1 MKKLII
7 ILTIMLSAINLLSQ
21 ELKYSDLSSNVRP
34 QGPFKSYISK
44 EGTVYKVGDTLKIGF
59 PSSNKTFAF
68 LSQGDGVLIA
78 PEQLKASFIGSNSVI
93 KNIIIGGTKRSGF
106 YAMVR
111 GKSMSGITTYTIR
124 LENAIASGE
133 IKRSGMTSDEALSE
147 LKKSKDKLDLGLIT
161 QEKYDSIKAVLIKYI
176 K

>member
-1 MKKLII
+1 
-7 ILTIMLSAINLLSQ
+7 MLSAINLLSQ

-44 EGTVYKVGDTLKIGF
+44 DGTVYKVGDTLKIGF

-78 PEQLKASFIGSNSVI
+78 PEQLKASFSGSNSVI

-111 GKSMSGITTYTIR
+111 GKSMSGITTYTIQ
-124 LENAIASGE
+124 LENAIA
-133 IKRSGMTSDEALSE
+133 
-147 LKKSKDKLDLGLIT
+147 
-161 QEKYDSIKAVLIKYI
+161 
-176 K
+176 